1 MPQYTPISQLLA
13 EPAHPLRVNPV
24 NVDKESAM
32 TDVFVGGL
40 TGLFLIAALI
50 LAMTGRKRQDLN
62 DRSERQRSSQRQDDR
77 LSRH

>member
-1 MPQYTPISQLLA
+1 
-13 EPAHPLRVNPV
+13 
-24 NVDKESAM
+24 M

-50 LAMTGRKRQDLN
+50 LAMTGRRRQDLT
-62 DRSERQRSSQRQDDR
+62 DRSERQRSSQRQDDW